1 MTARPPHR
9 LRRPARNV
17 LHVAVAL
24 STALAIASC
33 SSESDTDATSS
44 ESAIT
49 AGTPDDSAPI
59 TTLDAAA
66 LGDSPAAQLPA
77 LRTLIAAATPIRR
90 FSAGS
95 DLLGV
100 WICRVPRGVQDRMY
114 NPVDFRLDIDAERAT
129 ELLERHVTE
138 YFRVLSHGAYVPQ
151 FVQGGEVS
159 IDVDGSNRD
168 CVDRALRRAGPDVN
182 AVVVIADAEHASDQS
197 GGWGRPGTPC
207 DLQAAS
213 CTARVTGRATY
224 IGASDFHPEWG
235 EVPAVD
241 LQEHEIGHSLGLPH
255 SGEGD
260 GYTSAI
266 DLMSNS
272 ASPRD
277 RLPDRRDAPDTLGV
291 NRLALGW
298 IPLADVDVGVPS
310 GAQHTLVPSNAA
322 TGRRLLVLPID
333 DLRFLTVEVVSNSG
347 FNSHLPAPGVVV
359 HEIDQSPA
367 ACRGTGDSRP
377 CVNEYRKQPVRSGTA
392 PFTDLLGVGTTWSGS
407 GWAIRVVQSTGDTW
421 TVEAHRTDTA
431 KEQS

>member
-1 MTARPPHR
+1 MTVRALPRPR
-9 LRRPARNV
+9 QRWRNAGLV
-17 LHVAVAL
+17 VAAVVA
-24 STALAIASC
+24 ALAIASC
-33 SSESDTDATSS
+33 ANDSITNGTSNESDT
-44 ESAIT
+44 T
-49 AGTPDDSAPI
+49 ADNPDDSAPM

-66 LGDSPAAQLPA
+66 LGNSSAAQLPA
-77 LRTLIAAATPIRR
+77 IRTLIAAAMPIRR
-90 FSAGS
+90 FSTGS

-100 WICRVPRGVQDRMY
+100 WICRVPLGVRDPTY

-129 ELLERHVTE
+129 TLLERHVTE
-138 YFRVLSHGAYVPQ
+138 YFRVLSHGVYVPR
-151 FVQGGEVS
+151 FVKGGEVS

-168 CVDRALRRAGPDVN
+168 CVDRALRKAGPTVN
-182 AVVVIADAEHASDQS
+182 AVVVIADAEHGSDQS

-207 DLQAAS
+207 DQQATT

-235 EVPAVD
+235 AVPAVD

-255 SGEGD
+255 SGEDD

-277 RLPDRRDAPDTLGV
+277 RLPDRRDAPDTLGI

-298 IPLADVDVGVPS
+298 IPLSDVEVGTSS
-310 GAQHTLVPSNAA
+310 GAQHTLVPSSAA

-333 DLRFLTVEVVSNSG
+333 DLRFLTVEVLSNSG
-347 FNSHLPAPGVVV
+347 FNSHLPVPGVVV

-367 ACRGTGDSRP
+367 ACRGAGDTRP

-392 PFTDLLGVGTTWSGS
+392 PFTDLLGVGSTWSGS
-407 GWAIRVVQSTGDTW
+407 GWAIRVVQSTGDSW